1 VIEDGKDH
9 GFEART
15 FMDLQCPHQGAKNLI
30 NAARF
35 LISLSQLS
43 GVSSVAPVAAD
54 VNRKRAMMFAQ
65 VSRPRA
71 VPITCLSS
79 RSVFEQITSF
89 WIEALLEQKQCA
101 SVNSDLA
108 GFYSLLH
115 GARPSRAIP
124 HRDDPSS
131 RQAAL

>member
-1 VIEDGKDH
+1 MIEDGKDH

-43 GVSSVAPVAAD
+43 GVSSVAPVAAA

-65 VSRPRA
+65 VSRPRRA
-71 VPITCLSS
+71 DHLLCD
-79 RSVFEQITSF
+79 F
-89 WIEALLEQKQCA
+89 WKRFSNKNNVQ
-101 SVNSDLA
+101 V
-108 GFYSLLH
+108 
-115 GARPSRAIP
+115 
-124 HRDDPSS
+124 
-131 RQAAL
+131 

>member
-1 VIEDGKDH
+1 MH
-9 GFEART
+9 T

-43 GVSSVAPVAAD
+43 GVSSVAPVAAA

-71 VPITCLSS
+71 VPISCGW
-79 RSVFEQITSF
+79 SF
-89 WIEALLEQKQCA
+89 FAVC
-101 SVNSDLA
+101 
-108 GFYSLLH
+108 F
-115 GARPSRAIP
+115 
-124 HRDDPSS
+124 
-131 RQAAL
+131 